1 MTAYMLRTYSYT
13 QTQVLESFKTFQK
26 IKLLCGES
34 GGGRRLPAFP
44 WMRRCCRHARTYIQL
59 LLLLLLLP
67 PLQESLSAWRARANA
82 RSVCRLMH
90 HNIVITTPSYVVK
103 PSVVSHADMTAP
115 SHGEH
120 LVGRVAVSASL
131 PRSHPGRTHNPSCRP
146 ALGGPSHDPR
156 VFIPRS
162 CQGIFWGRTTHGC
175 QPPPPFFSRPL
186 GSKCAQF
193 RKCVKFEAALAVM

>member
-1 MTAYMLRTYSYT
+1 
-13 QTQVLESFKTFQK
+13 
-26 IKLLCGES
+26 
-34 GGGRRLPAFP
+34 
-44 WMRRCCRHARTYIQL
+44 
-59 LLLLLLLP
+59 
-67 PLQESLSAWRARANA
+67 
-82 RSVCRLMH
+82 MH
-90 HNIVITTPSYVVK
+90 HNIVITTSSYVVK
-103 PSVVSHADMTAP
+103 PSPSVVSHADMTAP

-175 QPPPPFFSRPL
+175 QPPPPFSRGHSGQNVRNSESVLNLRQRWQSYKQKFIPRYFAPDPIFGTFRL
-186 GSKCAQF
+186 NPPPQF
-193 RKCVKFEAALAVM
+193 RPYTSGNAAEHSSIHCSVARVLTE

>member
-1 MTAYMLRTYSYT
+1 VTR
-13 QTQVLESFKTFQK
+13 
-26 IKLLCGES
+26 
-34 GGGRRLPAFP
+34 
-44 WMRRCCRHARTYIQL
+44 
-59 LLLLLLLP
+59 P
-67 PLQESLSAWRARANA
+67 PA

-90 HNIVITTPSYVVK
+90 HNIVITTTSYVVK
-103 PSVVSHADMTAP
+103 PSPSVVSHAGMTAP

-175 QPPPPFFSRPL
+175 QPPPPFFSRGHSGQNVRNSESVLNLRQRWQSYKQKFHSEVLCPGPHFRDFSSQSPTAVPTLHIRQCCRAFEHSLL
-186 GSKCAQF
+186 GGA
-193 RKCVKFEAALAVM
+193 RAH